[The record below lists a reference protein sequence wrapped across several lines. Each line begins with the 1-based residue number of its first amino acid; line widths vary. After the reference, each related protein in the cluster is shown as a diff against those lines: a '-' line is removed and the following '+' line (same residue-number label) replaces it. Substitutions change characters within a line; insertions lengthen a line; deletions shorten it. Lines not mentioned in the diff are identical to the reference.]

1 MAGEFE
7 EWMKQFVQAQLALQR
22 EQIQAPKTGAAW
34 GVSTLF
40 EKAPAWITL
49 LVAAGTGYALL
60 NTRVSTCEYQNQIS
74 IADRADLHHR
84 VDKTDDT
91 LIQVRTDLTEIKV
104 SLKELTA
111 RVRR

>member
-1 MAGEFE
+1 MSGEYE
-7 EWMKQFVQAQLALQR
+7 DLAKEIVRAQVALQR
-22 EQIQAPKTGAAW
+22 EQMQAPKVAGW
-34 GVSTLF
+34 NVNMLF

-74 IADRADLHHR
+74 IADRLDLHHR

-91 LIQVRTDLTEIKV
+91 LIQVRTDLSEIKV
-104 SLKELTA
+104 SLKELAA

>member
-1 MAGEFE
+1 MSGEYE
-7 EWMKQFVQAQLALQR
+7 EWLKQFAQTQMALQR
-22 EQIQAPKTGAAW
+22 EQVPKAGAAW
-34 GVSTLF
+34 NANMLF

-49 LVAAGTGYALL
+49 LAAAGMGYALL
-60 NTRVSTCEYQNQIS
+60 NTRLSTCEYQNQIS
-74 IADRADLHHR
+74 IVDRADLHHR
-84 VDKTDDT
+84 VDKTDET

>member
-1 MAGEFE
+1 MSGEYE
-7 EWMKQFVQAQLALQR
+7 EWLKQFAQAQMALQR
-22 EQIQAPKTGAAW
+22 EREKVPKAEGWNANM
-34 GVSTLF
+34 LF

-60 NTRVSTCEYQNQIS
+60 NTRLSTCEYQNQIS
-74 IADRADLHHR
+74 IADRAELHHR

>member
-1 MAGEFE
+1 MSGEYE
-7 EWMKQFVQAQLALQR
+7 DLAKEIVRAQVAQQR
-22 EQIQAPKTGAAW
+22 EQMQAPRPAGWTVNA
-34 GVSTLF
+34 LF

-91 LIQVRTDLTEIKV
+91 LAQVRTDLTEIKV
-104 SLKELTA
+104 SLKELAA